1 MFHPE
6 LIHILLVEDD
16 DGDARLLKYSF
27 AKVKSF
33 EVDIVRVERLKQAT
47 QVLSERHFDVVL
59 LDLSLPDGDGF
70 EVIDKVKDVAP
81 FVPIVVLTGLN
92 DENSALE
99 AVKRGA
105 HEFLVKGQVSSSFL
119 PKVVRYAI
127 ESSKYSV
134 ELEKAKAHL
143 EQEVSNRTAEL
154 RKAHL
159 RALRAERLAAV
170 GQMVTGLAHES
181 RNALQRIQ
189 ASVNRLSRRA
199 RENNELL
206 KIALDID
213 TAVDDLRHVYD
224 SVREYASP
232 LKLTKETCNLTELWT
247 ETVSKV
253 QAVAEHK
260 TIESFIAK
268 TDSVVCDIQIDTR
281 AVGQVFRNIIENAA
295 QASPGTA
302 VRIRYSQST
311 IPEDGERYAQIIIQD
326 DGPGMSDEEVA
337 QMFEPFFTTKNK
349 GTGLGLAISKRIIE
363 EQFSV
368 IRCFPARVWRGD

>member
-206 KIALDID
+206 KIALQ
-213 TAVDDLRHVYD
+213 L
-224 SVREYASP
+224 SVW
-232 LKLTKETCNLTELWT
+232 K
-247 ETVSKV
+247 
-253 QAVAEHK
+253 
-260 TIESFIAK
+260 
-268 TDSVVCDIQIDTR
+268 
-281 AVGQVFRNIIENAA
+281 
-295 QASPGTA
+295 
-302 VRIRYSQST
+302 
-311 IPEDGERYAQIIIQD
+311 
-326 DGPGMSDEEVA
+326 
-337 QMFEPFFTTKNK
+337 
-349 GTGLGLAISKRIIE
+349 
-363 EQFSV
+363 
-368 IRCFPARVWRGD
+368 